1 MEAFQTKLRMENSF
15 SFQFYPCLLLFH
27 SKMTHAKVKLAT
39 MELVSAP
46 RIVKREEEL
55 SLELV
60 QVDLEFV
67 ALVCLC
73 D

>member
-1 MEAFQTKLRMENSF
+1 
-15 SFQFYPCLLLFH
+15 
-27 SKMTHAKVKLAT
+27 MTHAKVKLAT